1 MLVLYLSPADNKKIT
16 VCPTRGQSKVRQEV
30 LFALW
35 KRGQQEETQSAG
47 QADEQTSDPDGAW
60 RDVIEF
66 LWHLLSN

>member
-1 MLVLYLSPADNKKIT
+1 
-16 VCPTRGQSKVRQEV
+16 